1 MKTNKTEEGA
11 LNKLGENKEQQ
22 LQKPI
27 ETQAENLANS
37 APKVTTKRGRFS
49 LVPAKFQADENEIKT
64 NLVLSEKSSAKIS
77 CKLFFYIYGYFLFF
91 LIKKIIFFLF
101 LFISN

>member
-11 LNKLGENKEQQ
+11 LNKLGENKEQ

-77 CKLFFYIYGYFLFF
+77 CKLFFYIFLVIFSFF
-91 LIKKIIFFLF
+91 
-101 LFISN
+101 